1 MRLPKPKPRPELDKL
16 LELAKRHKMTP
27 QELWDQRVSFVHGQ
41 LMDCAPH
48 VAREEVEKSA
58 EGIYGP
64 RPER

>member
-1 MRLPKPKPRPELDKL
+1 
-16 LELAKRHKMTP
+16 MTP